1 MKKLILILVAFGV
14 ANIQAM
20 ETKYGIGVSNKD
32 LSSSVSSVDYN
43 NIELSYYASFDNN
56 FAAEFSFS
64 TGVNDKRIAIDFGGP
79 GLSFFEYSGG
89 NSYFLKGIYN
99 INDTFYV
106 SAIYADLKIDLKING
121 ASLSIKDEDFGYGFG
136 VNYQIPNSENI
147 IRIGF
152 ESYDYLISISDT
164 KVDLDKIAL
173 TYLF

>member
-20 ETKYGIGVSNKD
+20 ETKYGIGYSNIDFSSDGVSID
-32 LSSSVSSVDYN
+32 HD

-56 FAAEFSFS
+56 FAAEFTFS
-64 TGVNDKRIAIDFGGP
+64 TGVKDNTFVDGNDSAKWGGD
-79 GLSFFEYSGG
+79 

-106 SAIYADLKIDLKING
+106 SAIYADTKIEVTNVG
-121 ASLSIKDEDFGYGFG
+121 TGVSVSVGDEDFGFG
-136 VNYQIPNSENI
+136 LGANYQIPNSENI
-147 IRIGF
+147 LRIGF
-152 ESYDYLISISDT
+152 ESYDFTVDGPSIS
-164 KVDLDKIAL
+164 VDKLTL

>member
-56 FAAEFSFS
+56 FAAEFSLS
-64 TGVNDKRIAIDFGGP
+64 TGVNDKSESGEGDVI
-79 GLSFFEYSGG
+79 EYSGG

>member
-20 ETKYGIGVSNKD
+20 ETKYGIGYSNKD
-32 LSSSVSSVDYN
+32 LSDNEESIDYD
-43 NIELSYYASFDNN
+43 NIELSYHVSFDNN

-64 TGVNDKRIAIDFGGP
+64 TGVKDTTFVNEGGP
-79 GLSFFEYSGG
+79 AEWGGG

-106 SAIYADLKIDLKING
+106 SAIYADTKIDVEESNTGLNI
-121 ASLSIKDEDFGYGFG
+121 SISDEDFGFG
-136 VNYQIPNSENI
+136 LGANYQIPNSENI

-152 ESYDYLISISDT
+152 ESYDFDISASNT
-164 KVDLDKIAL
+164 TVSVDKLTL

>member
-20 ETKYGIGVSNKD
+20 ETKYGIGYSNIDVSDNGESID
-32 LSSSVSSVDYN
+32 FD
-43 NIELSYYASFDNN
+43 NIELSYHVSFDNN

-64 TGVNDKRIAIDFGGP
+64 TGVSDTTFVAGNETVTWD
-79 GLSFFEYSGG
+79 GG

-106 SAIYADLKIDLKING
+106 SAIYADTEIDAESAGVK
-121 ASLSIKDEDFGYGFG
+121 LSIGDEDFGFG
-136 VNYQIPNSENI
+136 LGANYEIPNSENI

-152 ESYDYLISISDT
+152 ESYDFDISATNTSAS
-164 KVDLDKIAL
+164 VDKLTL

>member
-1 MKKLILILVAFGV
+1 MKKLILILIAFGV

-20 ETKYGIGVSNKD
+20 ETKYGIGYSNID
-32 LSSSVSSVDYN
+32 LSDNGESIDYD
-43 NIELSYYASFDNN
+43 NIELSYHVSFDNN

-64 TGVNDKRIAIDFGGP
+64 TGVKDTTFVAGNDTVKWG
-79 GLSFFEYSGG
+79 GG

-106 SAIYADLKIDLKING
+106 SAIYADTELDVETAG
-121 ASLSIKDEDFGYGFG
+121 VSVSIGDEDFGFG
-136 VNYQIPNSENI
+136 LGANYQIPNSENI

-152 ESYDYLISISDT
+152 ESYDFGVSTTNTSAS
-164 KVDLDKIAL
+164 VDKLTL